1 MTAVVLIPD
10 SELTDCSDPEDKDGY
25 DSDVDGPGGEG
36 D

>member
-1 MTAVVLIPD
+1 MTAVVFIPD
-10 SELTDCSDPEDKDGY
+10 SELSDRSDPGYKDGY